1 MFASLCESVSSN
13 STIGVEEVTFLFK
26 FEDSESLLMYIHSYN
41 LTINQLVFMVLS
53 NGQGVAI
60 MIRGIADGRDRRATL
75 RAGGLRI

>member
-1 MFASLCESVSSN
+1 M
-13 STIGVEEVTFLFK
+13 FK

-60 MIRGIADGRDRRATL
+60 MIRGIADGRDRRATP